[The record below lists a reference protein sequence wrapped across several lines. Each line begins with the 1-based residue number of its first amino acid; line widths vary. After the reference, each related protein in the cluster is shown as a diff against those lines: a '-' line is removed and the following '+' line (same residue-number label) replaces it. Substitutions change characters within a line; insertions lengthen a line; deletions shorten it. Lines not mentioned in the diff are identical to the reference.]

1 MGRHSPGG
9 GRSAVHRSSVVSLSV
24 LLVVA
29 TVGWLSFDFL
39 RDTLGATDCESVTSL
54 TIAAAPDI
62 APVVTQVGRDVLE
75 AGDDCYDVRV
85 TSRESAGVA
94 ESLAV
99 SDGSEP
105 PDVWIPESTL
115 WLRRAQSNGA
125 WQTPVAGTQIAS
137 SPVVLAV
144 TDDVAGQ
151 FGWPAT
157 RPTWAELIAADKVVE
172 ALGFPDPAR
181 DPIGAATLFTIA
193 EPQGN
198 DATEMTEATTAVTT
212 SVLRKLSANTVAQSS
227 ELFARL
233 PGTTSPLPPLS
244 AFPSSETALLRHNV
258 KQTSTKLVAAYADP
272 APPSLD
278 YPYVVLPSTEGA
290 KRTVAERFLTRML
303 GPKAGDLL
311 GAAGFRGP
319 AGNVLRDR
327 SQDKRVAAEPVPPV
341 ALPDPDDVDRILN
354 EWAGVNLSARIQ
366 VLLDVSGSMAEQVP
380 GTGRTRM
387 AVTLD
392 AAELGIRLFKGTTK
406 IGLWVFSTNLDGDKD
421 YRELLPVRPVSEHL
435 AANGIAT
442 VRGIENQ
449 TRGATGLYDSTLAAY
464 RSARQNWEPGRINLV
479 VVMTD
484 GKNEDRN
491 GISREQLLAELGT
504 LVDPKRPIAVIGI
517 GIGPDIDIGELQAI
531 SAATGGQAFSTPD
544 PGKIAEIFYAA
555 LSRLL
560 CQPPACKPTPGS

>member
-9 GRSAVHRSSVVSLSV
+9 GRAATHRSSVVALSL
-24 LLVVA
+24 LLVA
-29 TVGWLSFDFL
+29 ALVGWLSFDFL
-39 RDTLGATDCESVTSL
+39 RDTLGASDCERVTSL
-54 TIAAAPDI
+54 TVAASPDI
-62 APVVTQVGRDVLE
+62 APVITQVGRDILE

-85 TSRESAGVA
+85 TSRESSGVA

-125 WQTPVAGTQIAS
+125 WQTPIEGTRIAS

-144 TDDVAGQ
+144 TDDLAGQ
-151 FGWPAT
+151 FGWPTT
-157 RPTWAELIAADKVVE
+157 RPTWADLIADTKVLE
-172 ALGFPDPAR
+172 TLGFPDPAR
-181 DPIGAATLFTIA
+181 DPIGSATLFRLA
-193 EPQGN
+193 EPKGN
-198 DATEMTEATTAVTT
+198 DAAGTT
-212 SVLRKLSANTVAQSS
+212 SLLRKLSANTVATSTD
-227 ELFARL
+227 LFARL
-233 PGTTSPLPPLS
+233 PGTTSPHPPLS
-244 AFPSSETALLRHNV
+244 AFPSSETAVLRHNV
-258 KQTSTKLVAAYADP
+258 KQTSTKLVASYADP

-278 YPYVVLPSTEGA
+278 YPFVVLPATTGE
-290 KRTVAERFLTRML
+290 KRTVAERFLSRML
-303 GPKAGDLL
+303 GSQARDLL

-319 AGNVLRDR
+319 AGDVLRDR
-327 SQDKRVAAEPVPPV
+327 SQDKRVTADPAPPVP
-341 ALPDPDDVDRILN
+341 LPEADEVDRVLN

-421 YRELLPVRPVSEHL
+421 YRELLPVRPVSDHL
-435 AANGIAT
+435 AANAIPT
-442 VRGIENQ
+442 VRSIENQ
-449 TRGATGLYDSTLAAY
+449 TKGATGLYDSTLAAY
-464 RSARQNWEPGRINLV
+464 KSARQNWEPGRINLV

-484 GKNEDRN
+484 GKNEDRD
-491 GISREQLLAELGT
+491 GISREQLLAELAG

-531 SAATGGQAFSTPD
+531 SAATDGQAFSTPD
-544 PGKIAEIFYAA
+544 PSKIAEIFYAA
-555 LSRLL
+555 LSKLL

>member
-9 GRSAVHRSSVVSLSV
+9 GRAATHRSSVVALSL
-24 LLVVA
+24 LLVA
-29 TVGWLSFDFL
+29 ALVGWLSFDFL
-39 RDTLGATDCESVTSL
+39 RDTLGASDCDRVTSL
-54 TIAAAPDI
+54 TVAASPDI
-62 APVVTQVGRDVLE
+62 APVITQVGRDILE

-125 WQTPVAGTQIAS
+125 WQTPIEGTRIAS

-144 TDDVAGQ
+144 TDDLAGQ

-157 RPTWAELIAADKVVE
+157 SPTWADLVADTKVVE

-181 DPIGAATLFTIA
+181 DPVGASTLFLVS
-193 EPQGN
+193 EPKGN
-198 DATEMTEATTAVTT
+198 DALNTTEATTAITAM
-212 SVLRKLSANTVAQSS
+212 LRKLSANTVPQSS
-227 ELFARL
+227 DLFARL
-233 PGTTSPLPPLS
+233 PGTAGPHPPLS
-244 AFPSSETALLRHNV
+244 AFPSSETAVLRHNV

-272 APPSLD
+272 PPPSLD
-278 YPYVVLPSTEGA
+278 YPYVVLPATTGE
-290 KRTVAERFLTRML
+290 KRTVAERFLSRML
-303 GPKAGDLL
+303 SPQASDLL

-319 AGNVLRDR
+319 AGEVLRDR

-341 ALPDPDDVDRILN
+341 PLPDTDEVDRVLN

-366 VLLDVSGSMAEQVP
+366 VLLDVSGSMAQQVP

-442 VRGIENQ
+442 VRSIENQ
-449 TRGATGLYDSTLAAY
+449 TKGATGLYDSTLAAY
-464 RSARQNWEPGRINLV
+464 KSARQNWEPGRINLV

-484 GKNEDRN
+484 GKNEDPD
-491 GISREQLLAELGT
+491 GISREQLLTELAG

-517 GIGPDIDIGELQAI
+517 GIGPDIDVGELRAI

-544 PGKIAEIFYAA
+544 PSKIAEIFYAA
-555 LSRLL
+555 LSKLL